1 MRSSQGAKKAAQR
14 RPTLKPASLI
24 SKRSSSG
31 LLHSRRGRRGV
42 SSRHRTNRNQVG
54 APAPRRRGP
63 SPRRRG
69 RAHLSGSGRPSP
81 ASSWRRPLRVVD
93 GRCPSPPSNGLVRDH
108 ARSAAK
114 AIKLHAYSTPKRP
127 GTAPL
132 GYAERSRRGNPK
144 TRITKGFSNDPELTS
159 ETLICPAE
167 AEVAS
172 SNLAGRIFDPRRAPR
187 ERDSRAD
194 RPIHPS
200 GGRAPATGMPA
211 SRELTTSSAASAL
224 GA

>member
-81 ASSWRRPLRVVD
+81 ASTGGDPFASWMADVLAHRVTDWYVITLD
-93 GRCPSPPSNGLVRDH
+93 R
-108 ARSAAK
+108 AAK
-114 AIKLHAYSTPKRP
+114 AIKLHACSTPKRP
-127 GTAPL
+127 EPAPL
-132 GYAERSRRGNPK
+132 GYAERFPEA
-144 TRITKGFSNDPELTS
+144 TRTPRMTKGFSNDPKLTT

-172 SNLAGRIFDPRRAPR
+172 SNLAGRISCPSTRAEVELR
-187 ERDSRAD
+187 QWEYRQD
-194 RPIHPS
+194 
-200 GGRAPATGMPA
+200 A
-211 SRELTTSSAASAL
+211 S
-224 GA
+224 